1 MAVSTCS
8 PHRPAKATRVSIR
21 RKKTRTKASP
31 VSTPHGHDQAQATA
45 VSRERSATPTPSH
58 MPTPQK
64 TRTQFDWVKFQR
76 SLKTLQ
82 FQRCELMVRKSRR
95 GIACE
100 IGELS
105 SDVSKGRS
113 EACGTEAGPD
123 FGARGRR
130 RGLAGFETTCQAT
143 SRHPALLVRGALE
156 GPEGTGGLRGAAPN
170 DVRPPSLAGGRAL
183 RRPEHPW
190 GHKHPRPRGAS
201 QRPEIRWRTK
211 KKVVAPRKTWG
222 PPLMRSLV

>member
-31 VSTPHGHDQAQATA
+31 VSTPHGHDQAQARA

-105 SDVSKGRS
+105 SDVHESCMRS
-113 EACGTEAGPD
+113 LWDRGGARLRGPWAAAGP
-123 FGARGRR
+123 GR
-130 RGLAGFETTCQAT
+130 
-143 SRHPALLVRGALE
+143 
-156 GPEGTGGLRGAAPN
+156 LRGAAPGN
-170 DVRPPSLAGGRAL
+170 TSAHPPHRCGGR
-183 RRPEHPW
+183 RRDRRARAGFEA
-190 GHKHPRPRGAS
+190 RR
-201 QRPEIRWRTK
+201 RTK
-211 KKVVAPRKTWG
+211 
-222 PPLMRSLV
+222 